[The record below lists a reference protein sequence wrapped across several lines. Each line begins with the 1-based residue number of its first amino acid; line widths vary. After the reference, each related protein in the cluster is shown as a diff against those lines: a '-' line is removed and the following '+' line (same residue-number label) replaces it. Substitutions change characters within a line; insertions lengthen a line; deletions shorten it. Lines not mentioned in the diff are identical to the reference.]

1 MVRLSWCWIMVESIV
16 IPNGFMKWFYLSFY
30 IHPSFLA
37 LLQIFLWITKLYTS
51 LLFFLVFVSKISTFL
66 ITKTLSFFNRC
77 FCNNQSHT
85 IIIPNHLTTTNGFKT
100 SLSVV
105 NISAVKI
112 YQQEEE
118 EVWHVLSF
126 NEVFSS
132 PCDPN
137 RQRTTSCSS
146 NSPDSGILN
155 DQFFASSCSEEEDED
170 DDDDHVFLSS
180 CSSNSPDMGMSTDD
194 QFLASPGFSSS
205 AADDEFEYDEM
216 MAAAGVCNLINSPP
230 AMGDDEE
237 TNIDEYNVGEDDDDG
252 HQLYQEVTDPF
263 YNAYLQKMK
272 WFDVLN
278 HDRFFATKAM
288 KNEKHSA
295 ARRLGKSLEKDFEL
309 VYVAQSCL
317 SWEALHHQ
325 FTKVK
330 VEAPH
335 MLFHNS
341 VAERFQK
348 FQIVLERF
356 LEDERC
362 GGTTRHS
369 NYVHS
374 KYSLQTLLLVPQLSG
389 YHNGKRLNEGMKA
402 IEVLKAIEK
411 CIATF
416 WLYVKADTKKL
427 GWSRPALED
436 PRDLY
441 LLHTLTK
448 LLQKE
453 SALRR
458 VEGKRRCWLR
468 RRAVH
473 MQEEE
478 NTELIC
484 TKIEMKLIGRV
495 LKLPII
501 STSHLQWCHHK
512 LSNLEFNKDGSIIRA
527 YTGLLFP
534 S

>member
-1 MVRLSWCWIMVESIV
+1 MVSLSWCWIMVESIV
-16 IPNGFMKWFYLSFY
+16 IPNGFFMKWFYLSFY

-37 LLQIFLWITKLYTS
+37 LLQIFLWITKLYTY
-51 LLFFLVFVSKISTFL
+51 LLSFLVFVSKISSFV

-77 FCNNQSHT
+77 FCNNQSPST
-85 IIIPNHLTTTNGFKT
+85 IIIPTTYGFKT

-112 YQQEEE
+112 YQEEE
-118 EVWHVLSF
+118 EVCHVVLS
-126 NEVFSS
+126 
-132 PCDPN
+132 
-137 RQRTTSCSS
+137 SCSS
-146 NSPDSGILN
+146 NSSTSGYASDGILN
-155 DQFFASSCSEEEDED
+155 DQFWASSCSEEEEEEE
-170 DDDDHVFLSS
+170 DDHVLLSS
-180 CSSNSPDMGMSTDD
+180 CGSNSPEMGMRTD
-194 QFLASPGFSSS
+194 QFLVSSPAWSSS
-205 AADDEFEYDEM
+205 AAEEYEFDEI
-216 MAAAGVCNLINSPP
+216 MAAAGVCDLINSPP
-230 AMGDDEE
+230 AAMGDDEE
-237 TNIDEYNVGEDDDDG
+237 TNIDDEYNVGEDDDDDDDDDG

-278 HDRFFATKAM
+278 HDRFFATTM
-288 KNEKHSA
+288 MNEKHIA
-295 ARRLGKSLEKDFEL
+295 ARRVGKSLEHDLEL
-309 VYVAQSCL
+309 VYVSQSCL

-325 FTKVK
+325 FTKV
-330 VEAPH
+330 EAAHSH
-335 MLFHNS
+335 MLLFHNS
-341 VAERFQK
+341 VAERFHK

-362 GGTTRHS
+362 SSSGGTTRHS
-369 NYVHS
+369 NYIHS

-389 YHNGKRLNEGMKA
+389 YHNGKMSNEGIKA

-411 CIATF
+411 CITTF
-416 WLYVKADTKKL
+416 WLYVKVDTKKL
-427 GWSRPALED
+427 GWSRPVLED
-436 PRDLY
+436 PRDLD
-441 LLHTLTK
+441 LLHALTK
-448 LLQKE
+448 LLRKKE
-453 SALRR
+453 AALKR
-458 VEGKRRCWLR
+458 VEGKRRCWLRR

-484 TKIEMKLIGRV
+484 RKIEMKLIGRV

-501 STSHLQWCHHK
+501 STSHLQWCQHK

-527 YTGLLFP
+527 YNAFLFP

>member
-1 MVRLSWCWIMVESIV
+1 
-16 IPNGFMKWFYLSFY
+16 
-30 IHPSFLA
+30 
-37 LLQIFLWITKLYTS
+37 
-51 LLFFLVFVSKISTFL
+51 
-66 ITKTLSFFNRC
+66 
-77 FCNNQSHT
+77 
-85 IIIPNHLTTTNGFKT
+85 
-100 SLSVV
+100 
-105 NISAVKI
+105 
-112 YQQEEE
+112 
-118 EVWHVLSF
+118 
-126 NEVFSS
+126 
-132 PCDPN
+132 
-137 RQRTTSCSS
+137 
-146 NSPDSGILN
+146 
-155 DQFFASSCSEEEDED
+155 
-170 DDDDHVFLSS
+170 
-180 CSSNSPDMGMSTDD
+180 MGMSTDD

-237 TNIDEYNVGEDDDDG
+237 TNIDEYNNVGEDDDDD

-288 KNEKHSA
+288 KNEKHIA
-295 ARRLGKSLEKDFEL
+295 ARRLGKTLEKDFEL

-335 MLFHNS
+335 MLLFHNS

-389 YHNGKRLNEGMKA
+389 TYY
-402 IEVLKAIEK
+402 I
-411 CIATF
+411 
-416 WLYVKADTKKL
+416 
-427 GWSRPALED
+427 
-436 PRDLY
+436 
-441 LLHTLTK
+441 
-448 LLQKE
+448 
-453 SALRR
+453 
-458 VEGKRRCWLR
+458 
-468 RRAVH
+468 
-473 MQEEE
+473 
-478 NTELIC
+478 LIC
-484 TKIEMKLIGRV
+484 
-495 LKLPII
+495 
-501 STSHLQWCHHK
+501 
-512 LSNLEFNKDGSIIRA
+512 F
-527 YTGLLFP
+527 
-534 S
+534 